1 MKKMI
6 FTLALGLLTAI
17 GANAQAEHVQ
27 NTKGDWYLG
36 TGNLADVSWTNWS
49 VSPTI
54 GYGVTD
60 DIMVG
65 FNLAQINSEADLL
78 VDLHARYFLDVKGQ
92 GLFIYTSIDDVIN
105 FDTNHLNVG
114 VGKLF
119 TFHKC
124 VYVDPKIVFN
134 VGETTTN
141 LQLGFGLKF

>member
-36 TGNLADVSWTNWS
+36 TGNLADVAWTDWS

-60 DIMVG
+60 DVMVG
-65 FNLAQINSEADLL
+65 FNLSQAN
-78 VDLHARYFLDVKGQ
+78 
-92 GLFIYTSIDDVIN
+92 
-105 FDTNHLNVG
+105 
-114 VGKLF
+114 
-119 TFHKC
+119 
-124 VYVDPKIVFN
+124 
-134 VGETTTN
+134 
-141 LQLGFGLKF
+141 